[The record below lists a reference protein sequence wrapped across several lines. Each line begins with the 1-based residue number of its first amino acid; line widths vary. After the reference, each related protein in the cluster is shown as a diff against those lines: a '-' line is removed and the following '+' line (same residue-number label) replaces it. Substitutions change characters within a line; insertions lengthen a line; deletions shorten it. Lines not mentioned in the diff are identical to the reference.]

1 MKNRECTIRI
11 SMKLKDGTRGSSQT
25 IRKDDSGP
33 NWTIT
38 AAAGKTC
45 RMSSDQL
52 LSHLFKAMTIGK
64 TIVEVIPDSPEVQ
77 CVQIQAVNIDR
88 TE

>member
-1 MKNRECTIRI
+1 LKNNECTIRI

-25 IRKDDSGP
+25 IRKDNTEP

-38 AAAGKTC
+38 AAAGKTY

-64 TIVEVIPDSPEVQ
+64 TIVEVIPDSAEAQ
-77 CVQIQAVNIDR
+77 CVQIQALNIDR
-88 TE
+88 ID